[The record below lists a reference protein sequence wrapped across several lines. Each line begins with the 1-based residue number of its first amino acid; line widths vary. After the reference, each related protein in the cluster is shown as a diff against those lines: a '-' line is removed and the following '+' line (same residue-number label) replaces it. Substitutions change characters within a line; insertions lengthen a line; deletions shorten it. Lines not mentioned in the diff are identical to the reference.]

1 MSCVN
6 NKEYNNYALFIFLMK
21 RFYKSK
27 NKLFENQQILLKRVC
42 YHMLEI
48 QFNGI
53 ELRKHFNSLQTFI
66 GYQIY
71 FTKKSK
77 LFKARNLL
85 NQTFVHKISF
95 SMWMVYIIRSRDTL
109 SICFRFF
116 NFRYNSQ

>member
-1 MSCVN
+1 MN
-6 NKEYNNYALFIFLMK
+6 L
-21 RFYKSK
+21 
-27 NKLFENQQILLKRVC
+27 ILLNSTTFKFNSNNVC

-71 FTKKSK
+71 FTRKSK

-95 SMWMVYIIRSRDTL
+95 SMWMCI
-109 SICFRFF
+109 
-116 NFRYNSQ
+116 